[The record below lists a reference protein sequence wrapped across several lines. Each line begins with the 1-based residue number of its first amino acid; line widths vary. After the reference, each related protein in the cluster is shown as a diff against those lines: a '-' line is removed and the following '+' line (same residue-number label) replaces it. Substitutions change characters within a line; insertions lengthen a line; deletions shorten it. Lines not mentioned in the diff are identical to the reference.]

1 MTTKAAKTKCECA
14 VCEYGKVVR
23 DLIHRT
29 PGKQDKNLIEDLYD
43 RLIHA
48 EDDRDFHSIKNE
60 GCDLKHGGIS
70 FTNACLALDAQ
81 RTSERTKP

>member
-1 MTTKAAKTKCECA
+1 MTIEKAKTKCQCA

-29 PGKQDKNLIEDLYD
+29 PGEQDKKLIEDLYD

-48 EDDRDFHSIKNE
+48 EDDRDFHSICGE
-60 GCDLKHGGIS
+60 GCAIKHGGMS
-70 FTNACLALDAQ
+70 FTEACNLIDAQ
-81 RTSERTKP
+81 RTSEAKS